1 MAKSLDKVLQADGT
15 YKWELVEPTL
25 SERMGDGAESPVV
38 CPAPEPVVEPV
49 KKEAL
54 EVQKETV
61 ADFEKMTKSQLETYG
76 RTIGLELDKRHN
88 KAQLIAE
95 LEKFTSVN

>member
-1 MAKSLDKVLQADGT
+1 MAKSLDRVLQPDGS
-15 YKWELVEPTL
+15 YKWEEVNLIHSTKKVET
-25 SERMGDGAESPVV
+25 
-38 CPAPEPVVEPV
+38 VVEPV

-61 ADFEKMTKSQLETYG
+61 ADFEAMTKAQLETYG
-76 RTIGLELDKRHN
+76 RTIGLELDKRHT

-95 LEKFTSVN
+95 LKNFTSPE

>member
-1 MAKSLDKVLQADGT
+1 MSKSLDRVLQPDGS
-15 YKWELVEPTL
+15 YKWEEVNLIHSTKKVET
-25 SERMGDGAESPVV
+25 VV
-38 CPAPEPVVEPV
+38 QPEPVVEPV

-54 EVQKETV
+54 EVQKETT
-61 ADFEKMTKSQLETYG
+61 ADFEAMTKAQLETYG

>member
-15 YKWELVEPTL
+15 YKWELVEPNL
-25 SERMGDGAESPVV
+25 SERMGNGVEAPAV

-54 EVQKETV
+54 EVQKETI
-61 ADFEKMTKSQLETYG
+61 ADFEKMTKAQLETYG

-95 LEKFTSVN
+95 LESFTSSD